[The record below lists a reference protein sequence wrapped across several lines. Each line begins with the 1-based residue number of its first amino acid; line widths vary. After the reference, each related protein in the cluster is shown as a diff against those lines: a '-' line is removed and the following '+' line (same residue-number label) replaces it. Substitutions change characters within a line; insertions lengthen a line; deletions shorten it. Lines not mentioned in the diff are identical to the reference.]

1 MGATPATI
9 TTVTIASGGTT
20 STAVK
25 QADMN
30 GILCTVCLPAA
41 MTNTK
46 FHFQGSPD
54 GSTWFD
60 IYLAKTNGNPSQY
73 EINFAA
79 SAALSVDPTSF
90 YSAHYVRLAVA
101 MAEAEAREF
110 KLAFFSVPTQ

>member
-1 MGATPATI
+1 MGATPSTFITI
-9 TTVTIASGGTT
+9 TIASGATV
-20 STAVK
+20 SSAIK
-25 QADMN
+25 QADMD

-54 GSTWFD
+54 GTTWFD
-60 IYLAKTNGNPSQY
+60 IYLAKSNGNPSKY

-90 YSAHYVRLAVA
+90 YSAHYVRLAVSL
-101 MAEAEAREF
+101 AEADTREF
-110 KLAFFSVPTQ
+110 KLAFYSVATQ